1 MRFALA
7 TVVGFAFSPVVVAA
21 QSSFVVSDVRL
32 FDGERASE
40 RRSVLVENGRISRIG
55 GPELRF
61 PPNTEVV
68 DGRGRTLLPGFI
80 DAHVH
85 LTDSTEADL
94 RQAASLGVTTMIEM
108 FNAGARFE
116 RVKAIRAADPSD
128 LADVRTAGVG
138 ATAPGG
144 HPSQMGGPPF
154 PTIRDSTE
162 AEAFVEARVR
172 EGSDFLKII
181 YDDLPGRGPLPM
193 LTRGTLGALV
203 KAAHARNKIAVVH
216 VSTEEQA
223 LAALEAGADGL
234 AHLFPTPTLS
244 TRLVDRITSSRAF
257 VIPTF
262 TIEAAMCGEG
272 NGPGLLADSL
282 LRRFVQP
289 RRRALLAMT
298 WGGSLSCAGT
308 KANIR
313 ELANRG
319 GRVLTGT
326 DSPVPGHAFGASVHG
341 EMSLFVAAGLT
352 PAQALT
358 AATAA
363 PASSFGLMDRGFV
376 RPGLRADL
384 VLVDGDPTEDIQ
396 ATRRIVAV
404 WKRGVRVN
412 RAAFPGD

>member
-1 MRFALA
+1 MRLTLA
-7 TVVGFAFSPVVVAA
+7 IAAWITFSPAFLAA
-21 QSSFVVSDVRL
+21 QAAFVITDVRV
-32 FDGERASE
+32 FDGQRVSE
-40 RRSVLVENGRISRIG
+40 HRNVLVENGRISRIG
-55 GPELRF
+55 GPELTF
-61 PPNTEVV
+61 PPTTDVV

-85 LTDSTEADL
+85 VTDSTEADL
-94 RQAASLGVTTMIEM
+94 RQAASLGVTTVIDM
-108 FNAGARFE
+108 FSASTRFE
-116 RVKAIRAADPSD
+116 RIKAVRAADPPD
-128 LADVRTAGVG
+128 MADVRTAGVG

-154 PTIRDSTE
+154 PTLADS
-162 AEAFVEARVR
+162 AGAAAFVETRFR

-181 YDDLPGRGPLPM
+181 YDDVAGRGPLPM
-193 LTRGTLGALV
+193 LTRGSLGALV
-203 KAAHARNKIAVVH
+203 KAAHAGNKIAVVH

-244 TRLVDRITSSRAF
+244 TRLVDRIASSRAF
-257 VIPTF
+257 VIPTL

-272 NGPGLLADSL
+272 NGPSLLADSL
-282 LRRFVQP
+282 MRRFVQP
-289 RRRALLAMT
+289 RRRALLSMT

-319 GRVLTGT
+319 VRVLTGT

-363 PASSFGLMDRGFV
+363 PASSFGLLDRGFV

-404 WKRGVRVN
+404 WKRGARVN